1 MTKAT
6 IHVKPLFMGVLIA
19 LLLLCIIL
27 NRRYVL
33 ELFTPIV
40 PDLSGMTPLTKTSTS
55 SSAPPVIGEVPE
67 LNGCWRKILGYMQT
81 NPEKSMPIIN
91 FMKTQFFNSQCGI
104 RQPRIEFEKLS
115 DQYQPI
121 FT

>member
-6 IHVKPLFMGVLIA
+6 IHVKPLLMGVLIA

-40 PDLSGMTPLTKTSTS
+40 PDLSGMTPLTKTST
-55 SSAPPVIGEVPE
+55 PLIGEVPE

>member
-19 LLLLCIIL
+19 LLLLYITL
-27 NRRYVL
+27 NRRYIL

-67 LNGCWRKILGYMQT
+67 LNGCWRKILGYM
-81 NPEKSMPIIN
+81 PIIN